1 VRPVVLFA
9 GNRRWDSIIF
19 RDRIDELTARLTVN
33 VVHVLEEPPPEWT
46 AETGYLDADILARHL
61 PVGYRRFQ
69 FFACGPNAMLDA
81 VETALVQIGTP
92 ADRIHTERFDWV

>member
-1 VRPVVLFA
+1 LPSLRSRS
-9 GNRRWDSIIF
+9 GQ
-19 RDRIDELTARLTVN
+19 
-33 VVHVLEEPPPEWT
+33 PPPDWA
-46 AETGYLDADILARHL
+46 AETGYVTADVLARHL
-61 PVGYRRFQ
+61 PAANRRFQ